1 MVKRT
6 HSASFNGSSNYL
18 QYSNGF
24 FLNQAIFFFLL
35 NVGKTELAFRYS
47 NYFEEGGTVNGVAVR
62 NGSTLEAAVR
72 EGSAQKTLVLLF
84 SK

>member
-1 MVKRT
+1 MWVKP
-6 HSASFNGSSNYL
+6 SSL
-18 QYSNGF
+18 SGIQT
-24 FLNQAIFFFLL
+24 I
-35 NVGKTELAFRYS
+35 
-47 NYFEEGGTVNGVAVR
+47 FEEGGTVNGVAVR